1 MSSPL
6 CLEKCSIT
14 PFTLFTFQRQ
24 KKCGGKKSCNARWFP
39 LQSNCTEGTKQV
51 RSILVLPWGSLP
63 LNRERKNSLISGYSL
78 FSVWYAQLSPFF
90 LYSSGQAGAFQ
101 IGRYNQSLPRSIV
114 KSLRIS
120 ACYDSEQLLRMLS
133 QSVLEDE
140 VCSQLRPCPCI
151 CINIPSE
158 WVSSLAVSIQCLNF
172 STKWHLWVLRAFL
185 QPKYFNKNN

>member
-1 MSSPL
+1 M
-6 CLEKCSIT
+6 
-14 PFTLFTFQRQ
+14 
-24 KKCGGKKSCNARWFP
+24 GGKV
-39 LQSNCTEGTKQV
+39 LQCA
-51 RSILVLPWGSLP
+51 LVSTSEQLYWGHKTSEEHPGFALGITTI
-63 LNRERKNSLISGYSL
+63 EQRKKELSHLWLFFVFSLICSTFSFLSL
-78 FSVWYAQLSPFF
+78 FFWA
-90 LYSSGQAGAFQ
+90 AGAFQ

-140 VCSQLRPCPCI
+140 VCSQLRPCPYI

-172 STKWHLWVLRAFL
+172 STKWHLWVLHAFL
-185 QPKYFNKNN
+185 QPKYFNKNNF